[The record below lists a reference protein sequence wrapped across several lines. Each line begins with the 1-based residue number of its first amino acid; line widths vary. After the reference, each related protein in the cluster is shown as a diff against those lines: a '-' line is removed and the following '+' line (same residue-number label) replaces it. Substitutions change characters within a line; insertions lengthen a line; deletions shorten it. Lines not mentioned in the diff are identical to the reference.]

1 MLALHNQIFFH
12 SRMEDDQNN
21 AVIQANENIDP
32 TLDSEI
38 EAEVW
43 NAPRPEELSIPLDS
57 TKTEQVKLWL
67 FSMLEN
73 VWV

>member
-1 MLALHNQIFFH
+1 
-12 SRMEDDQNN
+12 MEDDQNN
-21 AVIQANENIDP
+21 AVIQENENIDP

-57 TKTEQVKLWL
+57 TKTEQVKL
-67 FSMLEN
+67 
-73 VWV
+73 